1 MYLITVFENNFHK
14 IHEIPVGMIFDFLL
28 AEKLVKEALLIDNPN
43 STINKYDIAEVD
55 RTNLEIINPS
65 VCYAN
70 ENISYTIYRLKE
82 IKEVSDLEYEK

>member
-1 MYLITVFENNFHK
+1 MYLITVFENNFHE
-14 IHEIPVGMIFDFLL
+14 IHEVPVGMIFDFLV

-65 VCYAN
+65 VCYTN